1 MAQTDFSN
9 IVDILGQLYI
19 QYKQDSGF
27 ADFIDFNDIG
37 LPLAYLSSEGLCEP
51 SDDGKRYI
59 LETWELFLTSLNLE
73 DTGFINLDQMLEI
86 VANKKDEGQA

>member
-1 MAQTDFSN
+1 MATTDSSN
-9 IVDILGQLYI
+9 IIDILGQLYI
-19 QYKQDSGF
+19 QYKGDKDF

-37 LPLAYLSSEGLCEP
+37 LPLAYLASEGLCEP

-73 DTGFINLDQMLEI
+73 DTGFVNLDQMLEI
-86 VANKKDEGQA
+86 VASRGDEG